1 MGNSNSSTINNLVD
15 VVNTVTT
22 DIVNRS
28 VTSGNASSLNI
39 QTFLLDLQ
47 GDVKCS
53 VDINQSISSDQKLSV
68 SSVFN
73 SASEVQNTLD
83 TMVDQI
89 AESNQKA
96 VADFLALAVNNNE
109 SKQSL
114 TSSIKND
121 IKTKVTNE
129 NITNCQAFVQ
139 NLQKGKFY
147 VPPTGKLDCGKKA
160 DGTYG
165 DIKINQSIVNKQI
178 AECLSQTF
186 FNTIASNDIVNKIS
200 QAAETDQSG
209 ETKGPFAWLESLG
222 KTGIIV
228 AGVIGGIILL
238 IIVVVLLSW
247 LFGGS
252 QKNGSKPQTQQPA
265 LPK

>member
-1 MGNSNSSTINNLVD
+1 MGNSNSSTINNMVS
-15 VVNTVTT
+15 VVNQATT

-39 QTFLLDLQ
+39 QTFKFTNTGNLKGCDFNYS
-47 GDVKCS
+47 GT
-53 VDINQSISSDQKLSV
+53 INSDQKLTV

-73 SASEVQNTLD
+73 SASEVQNTLE

-96 VADFLALAVNNNE
+96 VADFLALAVNVNQ

-121 IKTKVTNE
+121 IKTKITNE

-139 NLQKGKFY
+139 NLQKGDI
-147 VPPTGKLDCGKKA
+147 VNTGTWECGPSGK
-160 DGTYG
+160 
-165 DIKINQSIVNKQI
+165 IEINQTILNKQI

-186 FNTIASNDIVNKIS
+186 FNTIASNTIVNDIS
-200 QAAETDQSG
+200 QAATNDQSG
-209 ETKGPFAWLESLG
+209 ETKGPLAWLESLG

-238 IIVVVLLSW
+238 IIVVVLLRW